1 MSLQIKNL
9 TVSVE
14 EKEILH
20 GIDLVVKK
28 GSVVV
33 IMGPNGSG
41 KSTLA
46 NTIAGHPK
54 YHVSGGEIL
63 LNEEEI
69 TTIAPDER
77 AKNGLF
83 LSMQYIPEIEGV
95 TIANFLRTAYSSVS
109 GKTVNPLKF
118 HAELVEKAKTLH
130 LDPDFLKRDL
140 GVGFSGGERKR
151 LEMLQ
156 LAVLAPTYAILDET
170 DSGLDVDAL
179 RIVADG
185 IQRFRNSGGGV
196 VLITHYHKLLEYI
209 TPDIVHI
216 MRDGKII
223 QSGRKELADDIEK
236 HGYNVDNTHKQ

>member
-20 GIDLVVKK
+20 GIDLAVKK

-118 HAELVEKAKTLH
+118 HAELVEKAKILH

-209 TPDIVHI
+209 IPDLVHI

-223 QSGRKELADDIEK
+223 QSGGKELADDIEK

>member
-9 TVSVE
+9 SVSVE
-14 EKEILH
+14 EKEILR

-46 NTIAGHPK
+46 NTVAGHPK
-54 YHVSGGEIL
+54 YHVSDGEIL
-63 LNEEEI
+63 LNEENI

-118 HAELVEKAKTLH
+118 HAELVEKAKILH

-156 LAVLAPTYAILDET
+156 LAVLAPGYAILDET

-196 VLITHYHKLLEYI
+196 VLITHYHKLLDYI

-223 QSGRKELADDIEK
+223 QSGGKELADDIEK
-236 HGYNVDNTHKQ
+236 HGYNVDNKDKQ

>member
-20 GIDLVVKK
+20 GIDLAVKK

-118 HAELVEKAKTLH
+118 HAELVEKAKILH

-223 QSGRKELADDIEK
+223 QSGGKELADDIEK